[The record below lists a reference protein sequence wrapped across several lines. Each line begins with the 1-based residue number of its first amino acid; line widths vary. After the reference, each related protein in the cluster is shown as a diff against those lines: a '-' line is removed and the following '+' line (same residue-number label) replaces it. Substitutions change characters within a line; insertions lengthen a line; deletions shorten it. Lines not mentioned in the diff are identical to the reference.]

1 MPKGVIIVNAP
12 YGAASAPEV
21 VDVVALGES
30 MVTFLPTRPG
40 RLADVPS
47 FDRAIG
53 GAESNVACVLAS
65 AGHTARWV
73 SRVGAD
79 GFGDHL
85 VAEIGSYGVDTG
97 HVVRDPARPT
107 GVYFRTAGDRADGTH
122 EVAYYRA
129 GSAASAMSP
138 ATVDLRAVRAAR
150 ILHLTGITAALSPE
164 CRALLTDLTS
174 PAPGRPLISFDINY
188 RPALWPTPSDTALLL
203 TLARRAD
210 IVFIGEDEAEQA
222 WGVGGGPAEI
232 RSLLPEPL
240 LLVVKQGARGATA
253 YITDPPAPLPAPAS
267 PHPDAPAA
275 SPASPSAD
283 ALAASPASP
292 SADALAASPAS
303 PSADALAASP
313 ASPHPDALATSPASP
328 RADALAASP
337 ASPRADAH
345 GAPPRRRSAGS
356 RASPSALIAWGD
368 PQAARVGAD
377 GTSPAPSGAT
387 DSRPTLTESTA
398 LSGATHPRPTLTES
412 TAPSGATHPRP
423 TLTESTA
430 PGGATHPRP
439 TPTESTAPGGATH
452 PRPAAQPATFVS
464 APEVTVVAAPGAG
477 DAFAAGVLSGTL
489 RGLPLPTRLRLGHL
503 YAAAALTTPGDLAA
517 PPARAHADRLTALD
531 TPAWER
537 LRLGPGWTQ
546 ADPPTPR
553 PAAPEEARTP

>member
-1 MPKGVIIVNAP
+1 M
-12 YGAASAPEV
+12 
-21 VDVVALGES
+21 DVVTLGES
-30 MVTFLPTRPG
+30 MVTFVPTRPG

-65 AGHTARWV
+65 AGHTVRWV

-85 VAEIGSYGVDTG
+85 VSEIGSYGVDTG

-122 EVAYYRA
+122 EVAYYRT

-188 RPALWPTPSDTALLL
+188 RPALWPTPSDTGLLL

-210 IVFIGEDEAEQA
+210 IVFIGEDEAEQL
-222 WGVGGGPAEI
+222 WGVTGGPAEI
-232 RSLLPEPL
+232 RSLLPEPP

-253 YITDPPAPLPAPAS
+253 YAAAPR
-267 PHPDAPAA
+267 H
-275 SPASPSAD
+275 
-283 ALAASPASP
+283 
-292 SADALAASPAS
+292 
-303 PSADALAASP
+303 
-313 ASPHPDALATSPASP
+313 
-328 RADALAASP
+328 
-337 ASPRADAH
+337 
-345 GAPPRRRSAGS
+345 RSAGS

-377 GTSPAPSGAT
+377 GTSPAPSRA
-387 DSRPTLTESTA
+387 A
-398 LSGATHPRPTLTES
+398 HPRPTPTES
-412 TAPSGATHPRP
+412 TVPSGATHPRP
-423 TLTESTA
+423 TAAPLTV
-430 PGGATHPRP
+430 
-439 TPTESTAPGGATH
+439 
-452 PRPAAQPATFVS
+452 Q
-464 APEVTVVAAPGAG
+464 APEVSVVAAPGAG

-489 RGLPLPTRLRLGHL
+489 RDLPLPTRLRLGHL

-517 PPARAHADRLTALD
+517 PPTRDHADRLTALD

-546 ADPPTPR
+546 ADHPAPR